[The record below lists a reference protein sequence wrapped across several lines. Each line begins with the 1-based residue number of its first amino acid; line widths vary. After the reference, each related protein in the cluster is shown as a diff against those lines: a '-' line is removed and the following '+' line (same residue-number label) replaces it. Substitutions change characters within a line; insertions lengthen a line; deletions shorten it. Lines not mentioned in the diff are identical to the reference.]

1 MALSIIELI
10 SCGVD
15 KAIELTEKG
24 KGKHHIG
31 DFLPPDEME
40 KFLEKV
46 QAIKEGRDPG
56 MRLSYI
62 GVIVERFDAFSCSC
76 RFFRLQG

>member
-1 MALSIIELI
+1 VLPAIEWHSLELKLFPVVY
-10 SCGVD
+10 VD
-15 KAIELTEKG
+15 KAIELTEEG

-31 DFLPPDEME
+31 DFLPPEEME

-56 MRLSYI
+56 
-62 GVIVERFDAFSCSC
+62 
-76 RFFRLQG
+76 Q

>member
-1 MALSIIELI
+1 MVGHVLFAVQKLLYGFLMVAGQAL
-10 SCGVD
+10 
-15 KAIELTEKG
+15 KLTELG

-31 DFLPPDEME
+31 DFLPPKELE

-56 MRLSYI
+56 ELLITSYACCHRK
-62 GVIVERFDAFSCSC
+62 G
-76 RFFRLQG
+76 